1 MPSKNV
7 VKLYVNEGFYHLYN
21 RGVEKRTI
29 FEDRQDY
36 KVFLKNL
43 KESLTPPQD
52 IKPKTVQIGT
62 NTFIAL
68 PKPPRN
74 FYGEIELLTYCLMP
88 NHFHLLVRQKK
99 SRSIEGFMR
108 TIATKY
114 AMYFNKRYDRIGSLF
129 QGPYKAALVENENY
143 LLHLSRYIHLN
154 PVKVSPLRDNFISH
168 YSSYVYYLGIRKSSW
183 LKTEVILNFFKSAQK
198 SGIMDTLSYQG
209 FVEDYKLDSKVL
221 IGETAID

>member
-21 RGVEKRTI
+21 RGVEKRII
-29 FEDRQDY
+29 FEDHQDY

-43 KESLTPPQD
+43 KESLTPPED

-62 NTFIAL
+62 NTFTAL

-114 AMYFNKRYDRIGSLF
+114 AMYFNKRYDRVGSLF
-129 QGPYKAALVENENY
+129 QGPYKAVLVENENY

-154 PVKVSPLRDNFISH
+154 PVKVSPLRDDFISH
-168 YSSYVYYLGIRKSSW
+168 YSSYADYLGIRKSSW

-198 SGIMDTLSYQG
+198 SGSMDTLSYQG